1 MILALFADTAKF
13 RMAWTCCAGKTKPSF
28 FLVNFVCCKDG
39 LIKKGNENDL
49 FWLNLWPDCRL
60 FCFLF
65 FFPLPVSLF
74 NYVTIILFH
83 WPLHFK
89 PQWTDS
95 RTNFSIAY
103 YLLAISHQW
112 LFSDVSLIVSFLLFS
127 VSPFSLEYSK
137 KRMKI
142 VLVSFS
148 LLPPS
153 SFTFHHLIPF
163 HTPHLPHHLRAHDVT
178 CTESVRSPR
187 KPRLFV
193 LVATLW
199 FTSLDSV
206 VQETNFGWIKITVW
220 QKP

>member
-1 MILALFADTAKF
+1 MSEIIFKPKSCENQENRWERTQTKRCESFVGALFSVFLRSYFLDPCII
-13 RMAWTCCAGKTKPSF
+13 RRYSEIPDGMDMLRWQDKTLF
-28 FLVNFVCCKDG
+28 FFGFVCCKDG

-112 LFSDVSLIVSFLLFS
+112 LFSDV
-127 VSPFSLEYSK
+127 
-137 KRMKI
+137 
-142 VLVSFS
+142 
-148 LLPPS
+148 
-153 SFTFHHLIPF
+153 
-163 HTPHLPHHLRAHDVT
+163 
-178 CTESVRSPR
+178 
-187 KPRLFV
+187 
-193 LVATLW
+193 
-199 FTSLDSV
+199 
-206 VQETNFGWIKITVW
+206 Q
-220 QKP
+220 